1 MNDLSVGSPL
11 RVIIRFTI
19 PILLGNLLQLTYNMI
34 DMRLVGTF
42 LGDSA
47 LAAVG
52 ATSVFCS
59 LIIGFFMGI
68 GNGFAV
74 TTARHFG
81 GRDMDG
87 VHISFVSS
95 VVMGAGLAAGCS
107 LLCLLLLGP
116 IMRFLHV
123 PQSILPDSV
132 SYIRIIIAGIIITM
146 IYDILIA
153 SARAIG
159 DSLTPLLTL
168 VLSVGLNIAG
178 DILLLGVLRT
188 GVWGAAAATIAAQ
201 GITAIVCCI
210 YILKRYPFFRFGIS
224 DLRKME
230 KPMMLTM
237 MKAGLS
243 MALMSSL
250 INFGSF
256 ILQTSINGLGNSYIV
271 AQSAARRITELLMS
285 IFIAVGQTMTPYC
298 SQNLGA
304 GRWDRIRR
312 GMRAGYLITCL
323 WCAVV
328 LIIVYTLAPLLI
340 VLITGSSDQVM
351 IDAADRYLRIDTLL
365 YVLVAVIFVQRH
377 SMQGIG
383 DTVTPLISSSIEMV
397 GKIILAYTLVPALG
411 YFGVILVEPIVWIL
425 MIIPLI
431 LKVRTWKEPQEP
443 SSSDA

>member
-1 MNDLSVGSPL
+1 MNDMTVGSPA

-19 PILLGNLLQLTYNMI
+19 PILLGNLLQLAYNVI

-42 LGDSA
+42 LGDRA

-52 ATSVFCS
+52 ATAVVYT

-68 GNGFAV
+68 ANGFAV

-81 GRDMDG
+81 GKDMER
-87 VHISFVSS
+87 VHTAFVSS
-95 VVMGAGLAAGCS
+95 VVMGAGLAAVIS
-107 LLCLLLLGP
+107 ILLLVFLGP
-116 IMRFLHV
+116 LLRFLNV
-123 PQSILPDSV
+123 PQSIFQASA

-146 IYDILIA
+146 LYDILLA

-168 VLSVGLNIAG
+168 FVSVGLNIAG

-188 GVWGAAAATIAAQ
+188 GVWGAAAATVAAQ
-201 GITAIVCCI
+201 GITALICCI
-210 YILKRYPFFRFGIS
+210 YMMRRYPFFRFRGG
-224 DLRKME
+224 DLKRME
-230 KPMMLTM
+230 RSMMTGM
-237 MKAGLS
+237 MKSGIS

-250 INFGSF
+250 IGFGSF
-256 ILQTSINGLGNSYIV
+256 ILQTAINVLGASYIV

-285 IFIAVGQTMTPYC
+285 VFIAVGHTMAPYC

-304 GRWDRIRR
+304 GRWDRIRS
-312 GMRAGYLITCL
+312 GMRAGYWITCL
-323 WCAVV
+323 WCGVV
-328 LIIVYTLAPLLI
+328 LLIVYTLAPLLI
-340 VLITGSSDQVM
+340 ALITGSSDRLM
-351 IDAADRYLRIDTLL
+351 IDAAVQYLRIDTLL
-365 YVLVAVIFVQRH
+365 YVLVAVIFVQRN

-383 DTVTPLISSSIEMV
+383 DTVTPLISSGIEMA
-397 GKIILAYTLVPALG
+397 GKIILAYTLVPAMG

-431 LKVRTWKEPQEP
+431 AKVRTWKEPARE
-443 SSSDA
+443 A